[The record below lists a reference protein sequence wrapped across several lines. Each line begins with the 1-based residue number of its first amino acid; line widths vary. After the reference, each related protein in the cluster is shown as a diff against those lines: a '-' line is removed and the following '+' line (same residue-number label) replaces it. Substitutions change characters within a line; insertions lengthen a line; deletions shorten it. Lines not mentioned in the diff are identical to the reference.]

1 MKVSLDKP
9 KCVGHARCAV
19 VAPEVYDL
27 DDNGYLLLEEK
38 IVSEELKGQ
47 AIRGM
52 RACPER
58 AIFIADE
65 LPAAM
70 GRGSY
75 RDD

>member
-9 KCVGHARCAV
+9 KCVGHARCSV

-38 IVSEELKGQ
+38 IVPEALRGQ
-47 AIRGM
+47 AVRGM

-58 AIFIADE
+58 AIIIADE
-65 LPAAM
+65 
-70 GRGSY
+70 
-75 RDD
+75 